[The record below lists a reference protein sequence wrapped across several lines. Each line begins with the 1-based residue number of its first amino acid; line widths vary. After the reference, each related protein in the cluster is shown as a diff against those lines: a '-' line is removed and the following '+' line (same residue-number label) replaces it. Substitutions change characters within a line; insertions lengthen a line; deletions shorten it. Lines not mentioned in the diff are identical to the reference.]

1 MTCAAP
7 SRARYTSGCR
17 CLPCKAANAH
27 YISQLRKKKLKGQIV
42 LGAII
47 SAEESKRRLN
57 ALHREQFTQKRLA
70 HELGLRSP
78 QVKVHARITVRK
90 HLRIQRVYQAYMS
103 EPQDSQIQA

>member
-7 SRARYTSGCR
+7 SRARYASGCR
-17 CLPCKAANAH
+17 CLRCTAANAR
-27 YISQLRKKKLKGQIV
+27 YISDLRKKKLKGKIL

-78 QVKVHARITVRK
+78 QVKVHAGITLRK
-90 HLRIQRVYQAYMS
+90 HLRIQRVYQAFMR
-103 EPQDSQIQA
+103 EPNESQIQA